1 MSCVG
6 VNGGMEA
13 FEEARRMAKRVM
25 AGRTKDDVIAER
37 IFELF
42 SRMGFSSR
50 KGLTGRGGGDYHYRK
65 FESPIDDF
73 KAVKVRVS
81 RKAGWRPS
89 VIGGPIGEIG
99 EALGPQR
106 VVIEFEVIYKEGK
119 FLGIGKKSKKF
130 EFTMNADEYIDDELK
145 VKDEKAFQE
154 ALNGYLKAIG
164 LPER

>member
-1 MSCVG
+1 LEV
-6 VNGGMEA
+6 
-13 FEEARRMAKRVM
+13 FEEARKMAKKVM

-37 IFELF
+37 LFELF
-42 SRMGFSSR
+42 SRRGFSSR

-65 FESPIDDF
+65 FESPFEDF

-81 RKAGWRPS
+81 RKAGWQPS

-106 VVIEFEVIYKEGK
+106 VVIEFEVIFKEGK

-130 EFTMNADEYIDDELK
+130 EFTMNADKYIDDELK

>member
-1 MSCVG
+1 M
-6 VNGGMEA
+6 
-13 FEEARRMAKRVM
+13 
-25 AGRTKDDVIAER
+25 
-37 IFELF
+37 
-42 SRMGFSSR
+42 
-50 KGLTGRGGGDYHYRK
+50 TGRGGGDYHYRK
-65 FESPIDDF
+65 FESPFEDF

-81 RKAGWRPS
+81 RKAGWQPS

-106 VVIEFEVIYKEGK
+106 VVIEFEVIFKEGK

-130 EFTMNADEYIDDELK
+130 EFTMNADKYIDDELK